1 LPGCCPADGSDNTE
15 RRAPSGDRRSIV
27 SDVIT
32 TISPAVRAG
41 SSFPAGVPPTCP
53 KERSAAVANGQQRSL
68 IEVPELRHRRT
79 ARSPSVLPKLAVA
92 AQLRGRDS
100 AIVLPN

>member
-1 LPGCCPADGSDNTE
+1 MT
-15 RRAPSGDRRSIV
+15 PSGGHRARGRRFIV

-32 TISPAVRAG
+32 TISPAVRAC

-79 ARSPSVLPKLAVA
+79 ARSPSVLPKLAEPITTTSTVR
-92 AQLRGRDS
+92 L
-100 AIVLPN
+100 VLVG